1 MASQGLSALTWS
13 ASSINRCELSAT
25 MTLAMPIADGR
36 IGVIAGNGRFPII
49 FADNARKMGLQVYA
63 VAHGGETEPELEQHV
78 DRIHW
83 VKIGQLNKLINAF
96 KADGVRNVV
105 MLGGIKKTH
114 VYSHA
119 RPDFRVLALAT
130 KLALWKDDDILRA
143 LAAELEK
150 DGITICESTFGL
162 EGILVEEGTL
172 TSRQPTKKEWVD
184 IRYGWDVAKETGRLD
199 IGQCVVI
206 KDRVVVA
213 VEAVEGTD
221 EAIKRGGELA
231 KDGAVVVKRSKP
243 QQDLRFDLP
252 AVGPRTIEVMQS
264 VKASV
269 LAVEAGRSVMLDREV
284 LLRTAEEAGIAVVGL
299 AREEEPSPAT

>member
-1 MASQGLSALTWS
+1 MSAVPPRPQV
-13 ASSINRCELSAT
+13 I
-25 MTLAMPIADGR
+25 DGER
-36 IGVIAGNGRFPII
+36 IGLIAGNGRFPII
-49 FADNARKMGLQVYA
+49 FADNARKLGYHVSA
-63 VAHGGETEPELEQHV
+63 VAHEGETEPELASHV

-83 VKIGQLNKLINAF
+83 VKIGQLSKLIKAF
-96 KADGVRNVV
+96 KQDDVHQAV

-114 VYSHA
+114 VFTTV
-119 RPDFRVLALAT
+119 RPDFRTLALAT
-130 KLALWKDDDILRA
+130 RLALWKDDDILREFA
-143 LAAELEK
+143 KELEQE
-150 DGITICESTFGL
+150 GIAICESTFGL

-172 TSRQPTKKEWVD
+172 TARAPSEKEWEN
-184 IRYGWDVAKETGRLD
+184 IRYGWNVAYDVGRLD

-231 KDGAVVVKRSKP
+231 KEGAVVVKRSKP

-252 AVGPRTIEVMQS
+252 AVGPRTIEVMAS

-269 LAVEAGRSVMLDREV
+269 LAVEAGRTVLLDREIMLDKARSARIAIV
-284 LLRTAEEAGIAVVGL
+284 GIAAEDVK
-299 AREEEPSPAT
+299 RE

>member
-1 MASQGLSALTWS
+1 
-13 ASSINRCELSAT
+13 
-25 MTLAMPIADGR
+25 MTLAIPIANGR

-63 VAHGGETEPELEQHV
+63 VAHEGETEPELEQHV

-96 KADGVRNVV
+96 KTDGVRNVV

-130 KLALWKDDDILRA
+130 KLVLWKDDDILRA

-269 LAVEAGRSVMLDREV
+269 LAVEAGRSVILDREV

-299 AREEEPSPAT
+299 ARDEEPSPAT